1 MENRDTNKYTLY
13 AIRPYSTRGKDN
25 KIVENKNFFLHYS
38 DDLHPYE
45 ASVIMT
51 KNAYKDIF
59 KIDREM
65 ACSFRKHLSVV
76 RIRYIDTDGKRHSIY
91 RRYWPYNQKEN
102 FEGNLA
108 ISAHSLLF
116 LKEGPESI
124 LGHKV
129 EVKRSCPFKFYFNH
143 PNDAVRCS
151 FYLGLLSILLALL
164 SIVLA
169 I

>member
-1 MENRDTNKYTLY
+1 MESNKITLY
-13 AIRPYSTRGKDN
+13 AIRPYSTKGKDN
-25 KIVENKNFFLHYS
+25 KIVDNKNFFLHYS

-51 KNAYKDIF
+51 KEAYKDIF
-59 KIDREM
+59 KIDREK

-76 RIRYIDTDGKRHSIY
+76 RIRYTDADGKRHSIF
-91 RRYWPYNQKEN
+91 RRYWPYNQKED
-102 FEGNLA
+102 FEGKLA
-108 ISAHSLLF
+108 VSTHSLLF
-116 LKEGPESI
+116 LKEGLDSP

-129 EVKRSCPFKFYFNH
+129 EVKRSWAFNFYFNH

-151 FYLGLLSILLALL
+151 FFLGLLSILLALL

-169 I
+169 FL